1 MKTVL
6 TKAELA
12 ERWSVDV
19 RTIDRIEGIPVP
31 RYSVEHIQSI
41 EGIKNLNHFSPLERK
56 RLEIELEKLRAENE
70 KLRAVLSNIL
80 SESAKVVGI

>member
-19 RTIDRIEGIPVP
+19 RTIDKWEQNKIIQRIEGIPVP
-31 RYSVEHIQSI
+31 RYYI
-41 EGIKNLNHFSPLERK
+41 ESLGYNL
-56 RLEIELEKLRAENE
+56 
-70 KLRAVLSNIL
+70 
-80 SESAKVVGI
+80 